1 MSVALSSDGDGTLN
15 RRTSRD
21 VRAGSSPMS
30 VWYVRPHDGPPMTT
44 ADDDLLRAFEST
56 DLPSADFTHAA
67 HVHVAWCYLQR
78 DRFAVALD
86 RFSQALRAFAVAK
99 GVPGLYHETLTVA
112 WMALIHERLDA
123 PETREQPWD
132 AFAAAHP
139 ELFEKPPLVSRY
151 YDRATLKTPR
161 ARRVFVLP
169 AVPVAHE

>member
-1 MSVALSSDGDGTLN
+1 MA
-15 RRTSRD
+15 
-21 VRAGSSPMS
+21 
-30 VWYVRPHDGPPMTT
+30 MT
-44 ADDDLLRAFEST
+44 DDELLRAFEST

-99 GVPGLYHETLTVA
+99 GVQGLYHETLTVA
-112 WMALIHERLDA
+112 WMALIHERLDSPDA
-123 PETREQPWD
+123 RALSWD
-132 AFAAAHP
+132 DFSAAHP
-139 ELFEKPPLVSRY
+139 ELFEKPALVIRY

-169 AVPVAHE
+169 GPPVAGD